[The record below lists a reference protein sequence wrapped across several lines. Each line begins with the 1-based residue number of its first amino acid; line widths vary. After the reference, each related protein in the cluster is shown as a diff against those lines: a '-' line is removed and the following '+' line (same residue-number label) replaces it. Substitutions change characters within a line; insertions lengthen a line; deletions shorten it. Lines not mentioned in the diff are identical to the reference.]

1 MTEAAAARRLAAA
14 LSLVAVVAA
23 GLLVHRMLPASVF
36 ADVAGDAL
44 YACAVYVAL
53 VVVAPRG
60 RRRVIAAI
68 AAGWC
73 VAVELFQATGLPLRW
88 AEAFPPIRLVLGS
101 GFDARDLVVYAAA
114 VAAVLAADAA
124 ASRLIR
130 RRRARTME
138 A

>member
-1 MTEAAAARRLAAA
+1 VRRRRLAAGLA
-14 LSLVAVVAA
+14 LAATVAA

-44 YACAVYVAL
+44 YACAVYAAL
-53 VVVAPRG
+53 VVVAPHG
-60 RRRVIAAI
+60 RRRVVATI

-73 VAVELFQATGLPLRW
+73 IAVELFQATGLPVRW
-88 AEAFPPIRLVLGS
+88 AEAFPPVRLVLGS

-114 VAAVLAADAA
+114 VAAVLATDAA
-124 ASRLIR
+124 VSRLIR
-130 RRRARTME
+130 RRPARTME